1 MPTVTSHPTLPRQ
14 QHRHP
19 EPAPP
24 VGLMLFVELDPER
37 TLPSGP
43 RLAHVA
49 DELRNLARSLLP
61 HAETRTAMLVQPE
74 PDDGV
79 VTTAVDSAVATATAP
94 ATASAVASAVAER
107 RLTTWAADGVR
118 LDPAGRRLVVDGAEV
133 ALTMREF
140 ELISY
145 LAHHRGRAIGRS
157 ELLERVWPAQPGS
170 TTRTVDVHVRRLRQK
185 LGLHSRRITT
195 VRGHGY
201 RLD

>member
-1 MPTVTSHPTLPRQ
+1 MPTATSHPTLPRQ

-24 VGLMLFVELDPER
+24 VGLMLFVELDPDR

-49 DELRNLARSLLP
+49 DELRKLARSLLP

-74 PDDGV
+74 HDADATSAFDNA
-79 VTTAVDSAVATATAP
+79 VTPPSGAAGT
-94 ATASAVASAVAER
+94 ER

>member
-1 MPTVTSHPTLPRQ
+1 MPIATSHPTLPRQ

-24 VGLMLFVELDPER
+24 VGLMLFVELDPDR

-74 PDDGV
+74 PDAGIA
-79 VTTAVDSAVATATAP
+79 TTAGDSAVVA
-94 ATASAVASAVAER
+94 ASAAAAER